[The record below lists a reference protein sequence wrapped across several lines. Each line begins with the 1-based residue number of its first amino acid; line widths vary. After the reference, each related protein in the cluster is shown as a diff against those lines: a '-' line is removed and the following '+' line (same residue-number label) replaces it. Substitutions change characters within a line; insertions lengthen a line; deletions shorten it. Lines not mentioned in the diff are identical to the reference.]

1 MKQKRILIVD
11 DQQTN
16 CKLLELI
23 VRREGYE
30 CCCVNDG
37 VKAFEALKQYD
48 ADLMLVD
55 VMMPNMDGFELT
67 RRLKADE
74 RTRGI
79 PVILVSALDD
89 RKSCLKVLES
99 GAEDFVSKPV
109 DGMELITRVRNLLR
123 LKELNDLLS
132 HHRQNL
138 EIQVRNRT
146 QELRETR
153 LDVVRCLGRAV
164 ELRNHDTGKHIKRMS
179 KYGQLIA
186 QAAGLGDE
194 TAELILHASALHDIG
209 KMGIPDSILL
219 KPGPLTDD
227 EWKIMKAHTTF
238 GFQILNAENNNALME
253 MARIIALSHHEKWDG
268 SGYPNGLKREK
279 IPIEARIAALSD
291 VFDALTSER
300 PYKQAW
306 SVEKAVF
313 EINRQRDKLF
323 DPRLVDV
330 FNELLP
336 EIENMRCS
344 I

>member
-186 QAAGLGDE
+186 QAVGLGDE

-306 SVEKAVF
+306 SVEKAVI
-313 EINRQRDKLF
+313 EINRQRDKHF